1 MQQPD
6 TAVWW
11 SGWAFTLSLFSWLHP
26 ESAAGAVFGGMFF
39 WGLNPEIPIRTRL
52 WLLMASVGLGYG
64 MALPAARS
72 IDWSAWAWTLAGFY
86 SALVHVMLVSMRT
99 TIKTGSP
106 LPPWMTAIRD
116 SLPWRK
122 NRGSDNES

>member
-1 MQQPD
+1 MHNTD
-6 TAVWW
+6 TVGAAGWW
-11 SGWAFTLSLFSWLHP
+11 IILSLFSWLHP

-39 WGLNPEIPIRTRL
+39 WALNPEIKPKVRF
-52 WLLMASVGLGYG
+52 WLTVASVGLGYG

-72 IDWSAWAWTLAGFY
+72 VDWQAWAWTFAAF
-86 SALVHVMLVSMRT
+86 SAALVHVMLVSMRA
-99 TIKTGSP
+99 TIVTGSP

-122 NRGSDNES
+122 NRGDEQ